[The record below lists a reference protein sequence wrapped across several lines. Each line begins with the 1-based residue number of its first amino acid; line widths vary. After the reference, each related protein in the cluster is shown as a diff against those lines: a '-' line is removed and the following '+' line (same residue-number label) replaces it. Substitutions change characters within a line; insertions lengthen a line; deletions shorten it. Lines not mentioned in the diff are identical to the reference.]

1 MLSRSRVGR
10 SDDKLELREAGSSGG
25 LDGITFA
32 LLQHTQLTAHAPT
45 PFSGQARF
53 SFLVSRKMF
62 GKPSVRDTARQEVFY
77 WREDSRAQFSF
88 GGWRGVVATNE

>member
-62 GKPSVRDTARQEVFY
+62 GIPSVRDTTRSILLERRFESAILFWGMEGK
-77 WREDSRAQFSF
+77 SS
-88 GGWRGVVATNE
+88 NE

>member
-1 MLSRSRVGR
+1 LSRSRVGR

-32 LLQHTQLTAHAPT
+32 LQHSTAPLTAHAPT

-62 GKPSVRDTARQEVFY
+62 GIPSVRDTTRSILLERRFESAILFWGMEGK
-77 WREDSRAQFSF
+77 SS
-88 GGWRGVVATNE
+88 NE

>member
-45 PFSGQARF
+45 PFSGQDKKYF
-53 SFLVSRKMF
+53 IGEKI
-62 GKPSVRDTARQEVFY
+62 
-77 WREDSRAQFSF
+77 REHNSLLGD
-88 GGWRGVVATNE
+88 GGE